1 MIFLGGPWRCI
12 IIMAM
17 IFAAGG
23 TFLVE
28 NPANSLI
35 ALHPRWVWFLEC
47 LRKYHVFVPRRSKHC
62 VFFSLQNRAWNMFM
76 MKTCFEQV
84 INLLLLP
91 LYWAYPKVWKVAF
104 WMRKFGALSWK
115 RTWLWSNSRSIGAL
129 DKGRLTRQERNTARP
144 TTTRYR
150 DKSGKLK
157 FKGNGNLKKSQKL

>member
-1 MIFLGGPWRCI
+1 MRFVQTTLIKKKHSSVVCCPSWISPEITYPVEVQQCYYSCYIIWNIWMIFLGGPWRCI

-47 LRKYHVFVPRRSKHC
+47 LRKYLVFVPRRSKHC
-62 VFFSLQNRAWNMFM
+62 VFFSLQDRAWNMFM

-91 LYWAYPKVWKVAF
+91 LY
-104 WMRKFGALSWK
+104 
-115 RTWLWSNSRSIGAL
+115 IGPIPRY
-129 DKGRLTRQERNTARP
+129 GR
-144 TTTRYR
+144 
-150 DKSGKLK
+150 
-157 FKGNGNLKKSQKL
+157 